1 MLIVLT
7 GKTASGKDTLKDILM
22 NKYPNLKRVI
32 TTTSRV
38 PRRGE
43 EDNVQ
48 YHFLL
53 SREEFQTRAEN
64 GDFIEY
70 VEYGGN
76 LYGTQKKDIQ
86 QYLNQDLLW
95 RIDPSRAGEIRDF
108 LKRAFADE
116 VASKLIKNLIVIYI
130 TTSDEVVLERLKKRG
145 LSDEEIQKRMVDDK
159 AIWEQNNQNYDYV
172 IENTPGKLNETV
184 DKIIKILENRSS

>member
-48 YHFLL
+48 LHFL

-145 LSDEEIQKRMVDDK
+145 LSDEEIQKRMDDDK

>member
-7 GKTASGKDTLKDILM
+7 GKTASGKDTLKDILI
-22 NKYPNLKRVI
+22 NKYPNLKKVV
-32 TTTSRV
+32 TTTSRA

-43 EDNVQ
+43 KDGIQ
-48 YHFLL
+48 YHFL

-76 LYGTQKKDIQ
+76 FYGTQKKDLEDF
-86 QYLNQDLLW
+86 YDQDFLW
-95 RIDPSRAGEIRDF
+95 RIDPSRAGEARQF
-108 LKRAFADE
+108 LKRAFPADYTE
-116 VASKLIKNLIVIYI
+116 ELINNLKVIYI

-145 LSDEEIQKRMVDDK
+145 LSDEEIQNRMADDA
-159 AIWEQNNQNYDYV
+159 AIWQENENNYDYV
-172 IENTPGKLNETV
+172 VENVPGKLDQTI
-184 DKIIKILENRSS
+184 DKVIQIIENNPS

>member
-7 GKTASGKDTLKDILM
+7 GKTASGKDTLKDILLS
-22 NKYPNLKRVI
+22 KYPNLKKVI
-32 TTTSRV
+32 TTTSRA
-38 PRRGE
+38 PRTNE
-43 EDNVQ
+43 KDDIQ

-53 SREEFQTRAEN
+53 SRKEFQKGAEN

-76 LYGTQKKDIQ
+76 FYGTQKKDIQ

-108 LKRAFADE
+108 LKRAFPNE
-116 VASKLIKNLIVIYI
+116 ISTKLIKNLIVIYI

-159 AIWEQNNQNYDYV
+159 KIWEQNNQNYDYV

-184 DKIIKILENRSS
+184 DKILKILENAK

>member
-7 GKTASGKDTLKDILM
+7 GKTASGKDTLKDILLS
-22 NKYPNLKRVI
+22 KYPNLKKVI
-32 TTTSRV
+32 TTTSRA
-38 PRRGE
+38 PRTNEKDGI
-43 EDNVQ
+43 Q

-53 SREEFQTRAEN
+53 SRKEFQTRAEN

-76 LYGTQKKDIQ
+76 FYGTQKKDLER
-86 QYLNQDLLW
+86 YLNDDILW

-108 LKRAFADE
+108 LKRAFPNE
-116 VASKLIKNLIVIYI
+116 ISTKLIKNLIVIYI

-145 LSDEEIQKRMVDDK
+145 LSEEEIQNRMTDD
-159 AIWEQNNQNYDYV
+159 ALIWKENERNYDFV
-172 IENTPGKLNETV
+172 VENIPGKLDQTI
-184 DKIIKILENRSS
+184 DKVVQILENHSS

>member
-22 NKYPNLKRVI
+22 SKYPNLKKVI
-32 TTTSRV
+32 TTTSRA

-43 EDNVQ
+43 KDGIQ

-53 SREEFQTRAEN
+53 SRKEFQTRAEN

-76 LYGTQKKDIQ
+76 FYGTQKKDIQ

-116 VASKLIKNLIVIYI
+116 VASELIKNLIVIYI
-130 TTSDEVVLERLKKRG
+130 TTSDKVVLERLKKRG

-159 AIWEQNNQNYDYV
+159 KIWEQNNQNYDYV
-172 IENTPGKLNETV
+172 IENIPGKLNETV
-184 DKIIKILENRSS
+184 DKILKILDK